1 MQAGLQSDPSDGRE
15 LDDEECVR
23 RSLHGERESFAILMR
38 RYNRRLYRVARGI
51 LRNEG
56 EAEDAVQ
63 QAYVSAYEHLDQFS
77 FTAKFSTWLT
87 KIALHEA
94 LARKRR

>member
-1 MQAGLQSDPSDGRE
+1 MPAGLQSDPSGRE

-23 RSLHGERESFAILMR
+23 RSLDGERESFAILMR